1 MKKTHQMNYTTKVY
15 CPNFKILKDIAKIS
29 FFFVRL
35 KTMLFIL
42 KKKQFLLSNFS
53 LKQLTLS
60 KNLVI

>member
-42 KKKQFLLSNFS
+42 KKKTVF
-53 LKQLTLS
+53 TL
-60 KNLVI
+60 